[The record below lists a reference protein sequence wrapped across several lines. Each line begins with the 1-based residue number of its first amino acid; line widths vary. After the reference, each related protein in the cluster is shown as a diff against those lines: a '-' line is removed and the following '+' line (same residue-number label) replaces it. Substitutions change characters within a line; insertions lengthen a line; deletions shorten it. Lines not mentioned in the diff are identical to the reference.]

1 MAISLQP
8 TTRAS
13 IKIREDP
20 TKKAER
26 QQAEMLERM
35 SEMVTQRQNTNNE
48 LQANKTYT

>member
-1 MAISLQP
+1 MTMATSLQP

-26 QQAEMLERM
+26 QQALMMEKM
-35 SEMVTQRQNTNNE
+35 SEMVTQRQNTNIE
-48 LQANKTYT
+48 LKPYN